1 MSSNAITSKPK
12 SKFYNYTK
20 NGGTG
25 NDLFDLRTIDYLYPK
40 LVVRAFLDG
49 KGGTDT
55 LLISPT
61 LADFSASKQADG
73 SISIRAKNCT
83 FNTKNVE
90 YLEIDDLNR
99 TTLNLKYSLTGDGDI
114 TGTAGADKLG
124 VIFSGAEMTGG
135 KGKDLFYVDN
145 ITSLISSN
153 GIYSATIT
161 DFNRKEGDKIVVDA
175 AYRNS
180 DRLPEWLKIAADSS
194 GVINLNFGEDA
205 NVTVKGLTAG
215 QTLQRSDFAFA

>member
-1 MSSNAITSKPK
+1 MSSNTTPAKRGS
-12 SKFYNYTK
+12 YTYK
-20 NGGTG
+20 KDGGTG
-25 NDLFDLRTIDYLYPK
+25 NDVFDLRLIDTLYPK
-40 LVVRAFLDG
+40 LNVTAYLDG
-49 KGGTDT
+49 KAGTDT
-55 LLISPT
+55 LLISQS

-73 SISIRAKNCT
+73 SISISAKNCT

-99 TTLNLKYSLTGDGDI
+99 TTPNLKYSLTGDGDI

-153 GIYSATIT
+153 GIYAAAIT

-194 GVINLNFGEDA
+194 GVINLNFGDDA